1 MSSPR
6 LAWYPWFTGDWLA
19 QTRGW
24 CVTARGVAREL
35 LDVQWDRGCLPADP
49 EELRTLIS
57 ASRREWEIAWPVIES
72 LFPAGPAGRQNRAL
86 EEEREKAMALVA
98 ARKRAAAA
106 GHAARWGNRGPKV
119 VRMRRDGGDD
129 A

>member
-57 ASRREWEIAWPVIES
+57 ASRRDARLLHRLRDHLVVFVIGRDIDEDRIIRARLPPIARNE
-72 LFPAGPAGRQNRAL
+72 LLAL
-86 EEEREKAMALVA
+86 AL
-98 ARKRAAAA
+98 
-106 GHAARWGNRGPKV
+106 
-119 VRMRRDGGDD
+119 
-129 A
+129 